1 MKRTPRSFAVSVVS
15 AVMVMTFVQSAAADP
30 SVFHDRLL
38 VSNPTNGTPRILDGG
53 RGDGVKAFAQIGNTM
68 YVGGEFT
75 QVSESSGPT
84 ITRNHIFSF
93 DVNTGAISNSF
104 VPQLNGK
111 VESIQP
117 APDGLSV
124 FVGGYFTTVNG
135 QNAKRIAKIST
146 SNGQLV
152 GGWTANVTTGSR
164 VMDMSISGNRL
175 FIGGEFTKVNAQTR
189 TNLAALD
196 VNSGALDGSVN
207 LTFAGVQSGTRRRI
221 QRMDISPDGDTIVAI
236 GNFATVNGLDRRQ
249 VVVINVGSNP
259 ASVANW
265 QTDRY
270 KNSCSSTF
278 DTYMRDV
285 DIDPSGTYF
294 VIATTGAFF
303 GGATSGVLCDTVTRW
318 ELNQSGSGLQPNWI
332 DYSGG
337 DSIWS
342 VLSTGHAIYM
352 GGHNRW
358 MNNPFAGDSAGPGS
372 VPRVGTAALDPLNG
386 LPLNWTATREPRRE
400 GVFKLLATS
409 TGVWWGSDSCCIA
422 GERHERLAHLPVAGG
437 TVVPPPSVFHLPD
450 ELWNSAFSAGSVTAL
465 DHRSYSGSTFGST
478 SSLNTPAVDWSATR
492 GAFVT
497 NGRLYYGRSD
507 GTFRVR
513 SFDGSSLGAES
524 TIDLH
529 GLNNSHFPLAN
540 VTGMFL
546 DQGRL
551 YYTVAGNSNLF
562 YRYFSPSWDMTGAQ
576 TFTVNGSA
584 EFDWGTVA
592 GMTMVD
598 GNIYV
603 GRANGNLDRIG
614 FSNRLPVG
622 GSRTTVSGPGI
633 DGQNW
638 RSRGLF
644 VF

>member
-1 MKRTPRSFAVSVVS
+1 
-15 AVMVMTFVQSAAADP
+15 MTFVQSAAADP

-53 RGDGVKAFAQIGNTM
+53 RQDGVKAFAQIGGTM
-68 YVGGEFT
+68 YVGGSFT

-84 ITRNHIFSF
+84 ITRNHIFAF
-93 DVNTGAISNSF
+93 DVASGAISGSF

-135 QNAKRIAKIST
+135 QSAKRIAKIST

-152 GGWTANVTTGSR
+152 GGWNANVNTGSR
-164 VMDMSISGNRL
+164 VMDMSIDGNRL
-175 FIGGEFTKVNAQTR
+175 FIGGQFTKVNNQTR

-196 VNSGALDGSVN
+196 TSTGALDASVN
-207 LTFAGVQSGTRRRI
+207 FTFAGTHSGSQRRI

-236 GNFATVNGLDRRQ
+236 GNFATVNGLDRHQ
-249 VVVINVGSNP
+249 IVKLNVGSNP
-259 ASVANW
+259 ATVSNW
-265 QTDRY
+265 ETDRY
-270 KNSCSSTF
+270 KSTLF
-278 DTYMRDV
+278 LDV
-285 DIDPSGTYF
+285 RLVHARRGHRPERNLLRGRHDR
-294 VIATTGAFF
+294 
-303 GGATSGVLCDTVTRW
+303 GVLRRRRVRHLVRHDHALGDERHRKRAAAQLGGVPRRGHHMVGALDRTRD
-318 ELNQSGSGLQPNWI
+318 LRGRSQ
-332 DYSGG
+332 
-337 DSIWS
+337 
-342 VLSTGHAIYM
+342 
-352 GGHNRW
+352 RW

-372 VPRVGTAALDPLNG
+372 VPRVGAAALDPLNG

-400 GVFKLLATS
+400 GVFKLYS
-409 TGVWWGSDSCCIA
+409 TADGVWWGSDSCCIA
-422 GERHERLAHLPVAGG
+422 GERHERLALLPVAGG
-437 TVVPPPSVFHLPD
+437 TVVPPPSVFHLPND
-450 ELWNSAFSAGSVTAL
+450 LWNSDFSAGSVTAL
-465 DHRSYSGSTFGST
+465 DHSSYNGAAFGSN
-478 SSLNTPAVDWSATR
+478 SSLNTPAIDWSQTR

-576 TFTVNGSA
+576 TFMVNGSA
-584 EFDWGTVA
+584 EFDWGSVA

-633 DGQNW
+633 DGRNW

>member
-30 SVFHDRLL
+30 LVFHDRLL

-358 MNNPFAGDSAGPGS
+358 MNNAFAGDSAGPGS

-529 GLNNSHFPLAN
+529 GLNSSHFPLAN

>member
-175 FIGGEFTKVNAQTR
+175 FIGGEFSKVNTQTR

-207 LTFAGVQSGTRRRI
+207 LTFDGVQSGTRRRI

-358 MNNPFAGDSAGPGS
+358 MNNAFAGDSAGPGS

-386 LPLNWTATREPRRE
+386 LPLDWTATREPRRE

-529 GLNNSHFPLAN
+529 GLNSSHFPLAN

>member
-1 MKRTPRSFAVSVVS
+1 
-15 AVMVMTFVQSAAADP
+15 VMTFVQSAGADP

-38 VSNPTNGTPRILDGG
+38 VSNPVNGTPRILDGG
-53 RGDGVKAFAQIGNTM
+53 RQDGVKAFAQIGGTM
-68 YVGGEFT
+68 YVGGSFT
-75 QVSESSGPT
+75 QVSESDGPT
-84 ITRNHIFSF
+84 ITRNHIFAF
-93 DVNTGAISNSF
+93 DVASGAISGSF

-135 QNAKRIAKIST
+135 QSAKRIAKIST

-152 GGWTANVTTGSR
+152 AGWNANVNTGSR
-164 VMDMSISGNRL
+164 VMDMSIDGNRL
-175 FIGGEFTKVNAQTR
+175 FIGGQFTKVNNQTR

-196 VNSGALDGSVN
+196 TTTGALDPSVN
-207 LTFAGVQSGTRRRI
+207 YTFAGTHSGSQRRI
-221 QRMDISPDGDTIVAI
+221 QRMDISPDGNTIVAI
-236 GNFATVNGLDRRQ
+236 GNFATVDGLDRHQ
-249 VVVINVGSNP
+249 IVKLNVGSNP
-259 ASVANW
+259 ATVSNW
-265 QTDRY
+265 ETDRY
-270 KNSCSSTF
+270 KSTCSSTF
-278 DTYMRDV
+278 DSYMRDV

-294 VIATTGAFF
+294 VVGTTGAFF
-303 GGATSGVLCDTVTRW
+303 GG
-318 ELNQSGSGLQPNWI
+318 SGSGVSCDTIMRWEMNASGNALQPNWV
-332 DYSGG
+332 DYTGG
-337 DSIWS
+337 DTTWS
-342 VLSTGHAIYM
+342 VLSTGHAIYV
-352 GGHNRW
+352 GGHMRW

-400 GVFKLLATS
+400 GVFKLYS
-409 TGVWWGSDSCCIA
+409 TADGVWWGSDSCCIA
-422 GERHERLAHLPVAGG
+422 GERHERLALLPVAGG

-450 ELWNSAFSAGSVTAL
+450 DLWNSAFSAGPVTAL
-465 DHRSYSGSTFGST
+465 DHRSYNGASFGSN
-478 SSLNTPAVDWSATR
+478 SSLNTPAIDWSQTR

-529 GLNNSHFPLAN
+529 GLNSSHFPLAN

-551 YYTVAGNSNLF
+551 YYTLSGNSSLF

-576 TFTVNGSA
+576 TFTVNSSA
-584 EFDWGTVA
+584 EFDWGSVS

-603 GRANGNLDRIG
+603 GRVNGNLDRIG

-633 DGQNW
+633 DGRNW

>member
-1 MKRTPRSFAVSVVS
+1 
-15 AVMVMTFVQSAAADP
+15 MVMTFVQSAAADP

-175 FIGGEFTKVNAQTR
+175 FIGGEFSKVNTQTR

-207 LTFAGVQSGTRRRI
+207 LTFDGVQSGTRRRI

-358 MNNPFAGDSAGPGS
+358 MNNAFAGDSAGPGS

-386 LPLNWTATREPRRE
+386 LPLDWTATREPRRE

-529 GLNNSHFPLAN
+529 GLNSSHFPLAN

>member
-358 MNNPFAGDSAGPGS
+358 MNNAFAGDSAGPGS